1 MSRRILIIDGH
12 PDAVAER
19 YLHALSR
26 AYCEGARAAGHEV
39 RSIIVSELDFSLL
52 RTNQDFQEGVP
63 TQSIRQCQDLV
74 SWAEHVVILFPLW
87 LGGMPALLKGFFEQV
102 FRPAFAFRAEGR
114 GWPKKL
120 LKGRTARI
128 VVTMGMPA
136 TFYRWYFGAH
146 GLKSLKRNILRFCGL
161 GPVRESLIGAV
172 EGIGAR
178 GRGLWLARMQ
188 QLGRHAR

>member
-102 FRPAFAFRAEGR
+102 FRPAFAFRADGR